1 MKRVT
6 LIEMHLNENLYSSP
20 DTPAF
25 PIQNSLKQRNALSP
39 FLFKFLLEETIENGK
54 P

>member
-6 LIEMHLNENLYSSP
+6 LIEMYLNENLYLRP
-20 DTPAF
+20 DRPAF
-25 PIQNSLKQRNALSP
+25 PTQNGLKQRDALSP